1 MKLSGLKQYGTVRNL
16 IRSCALASVIFFF
29 VPAFSVS
36 CAGHT
41 ETVGASHILKG
52 IRYKG
57 SEITPAQPVLLLL
70 LLLPVLI
77 YGAWHIRRLGERTC
91 LLVCMSC
98 SLGEFLGWILLY
110 LRCRD
115 MEDYGFRVTAAPA
128 YFADLL
134 WPAVIFV
141 LSLLIWTGRL
151 SAYDHPAE
159 ILRENHRKALPVTKA
174 GPGWK
179 CPSCDRENEE
189 GHAFCAGCGTKR
201 STLSRCPACGEVL
214 GEGALFCAHCGKDL
228 SEG

>member
-57 SEITPAQPVLLLL
+57 SEIIPAQPVL

-77 YGAWHIRRLGERTC
+77 YGAWHIRRFGERTC
-91 LLVCMSC
+91 LLVCMGC

-115 MEDYGFRVTAAPA
+115 MEDYGFRVQSDGGSCLLCRSSLAGCHLRPRPA
-128 YFADLL
+128 YMD
-134 WPAVIFV
+134 
-141 LSLLIWTGRL
+141 
-151 SAYDHPAE
+151 
-159 ILRENHRKALPVTKA
+159 RKAFR
-174 GPGWK
+174 G
-179 CPSCDRENEE
+179 
-189 GHAFCAGCGTKR
+189 
-201 STLSRCPACGEVL
+201 
-214 GEGALFCAHCGKDL
+214 
-228 SEG
+228 